1 KWPPIMPSAAC
12 TTGLICARFNTPR
25 SAAVLVFRTLFSK
38 SLTRERKRMANEQ
51 DLGLSRRDFVQSA
64 VSGAALAAVP
74 IGVFAATPAKEA
86 DKAAVLAQIPK
97 MHAANIKR
105 LQEWIALPSIAAEN
119 RNFPQGPEYMA
130 KLAQDAG
137 FTNVKL
143 VPTSGKSGVFGKIDA
158 GAKTTMA
165 IYFMYDVKQF
175 VPEEWSSPPLEAR
188 LVQKEGLGTV
198 CMGRGAVN
206 QKGPENSFLSALLAF
221 KAAGKKLPVN
231 LVLVCEGEEEIASP
245 HFHDIV
251 THPEVLPELKK
262 CVAVF
267 LPEAG
272 QDRDGGVQVSLGA
285 KGVVELE
292 LISSGEEWGRGPA
305 HDVHSSLEAQVDSP
319 TWHLVQAL
327 NTLVEKDGHTPAVEG
342 FFEKA
347 KPLTAAQE
355 QMIKDHAAKTAESTV
370 KKALGVQHWVHD
382 KNWVDSLMLLESRPT
397 INIEGLV
404 AGYTGPGGK
413 TVLPHKAV
421 AKIDMR
427 LVPDMTAADTLAKLK
442 AHLAK
447 NGFAD
452 IEVNMSG
459 GYNPTTTDGNS
470 KLIQTQLATYRQL
483 GLDPQLWPRS
493 AGSWPGYVFTDAPL
507 SLPAGHFGLGHGTGA
522 HAPDEYYLIESTNP
536 KVQGL
541 DGAVASFVDYLYAL
555 A

>member
-1 KWPPIMPSAAC
+1 MSDDNN
-12 TTGLICARFNTPR
+12 R
-25 SAAVLVFRTLFSK
+25 
-38 SLTRERKRMANEQ
+38 
-51 DLGLSRRDFVQSA
+51 DLSRREFVQGT
-64 VSGAALAAVP
+64 VSSLALAAAP
-74 IGVFAATPAKEA
+74 
-86 DKAAVLAQIPK
+86 AAVLAAAAKDADRTAVLGQIPK
-97 MHAANIKR
+97 MHAENLKR

-119 RNFPQGPEYMA
+119 RNYPQGPDYMA
-130 KLAQDAG
+130 KLATDAG
-137 FTNVKL
+137 FTGVKL
-143 VPTSGKSGVFGKIDA
+143 IPTSGKPGVFGKIDA
-158 GAKTTMA
+158 GARTTMA

-175 VPEEWSSPPLEAR
+175 IPEEWSSPPLEGR
-188 LVQKEGLGTV
+188 LVQKAGLGTV

-206 QKGPENSFLSALLAF
+206 QKGPENSFLSALMAF

-245 HFHDIV
+245 HFHEVIAN
-251 THPEVLPELKK
+251 PEVLAELKR
-262 CVAVF
+262 CVGVF
-267 LPEAG
+267 MPEAG
-272 QDRDGGVQVSLGA
+272 QDRDGGVQVALGA

-292 LISSGEEWGRGPA
+292 LISSGEKWGRGPS

-327 NTLVEKDGHTPAVEG
+327 NILVEKDGHTPAVEG
-342 FFEKA
+342 FFDKA

-355 QMIKDHAAKTAESTV
+355 QMIRERAAKTAEATV
-370 KKALGVQHWVHD
+370 KQVLGVQHWVHD
-382 KNWVDSLMLLESRPT
+382 KSWVDSLTLLESRPT

-427 LVPDMTAADTLAKLK
+427 LVPDMTAADTLAKLQ

-447 NGFAD
+447 HGFAD

-459 GYNPTTTDGNS
+459 GYDPTQTDPAS
-470 KLIQTQLATYRQL
+470 KLIQTQLATYRKL
-483 GLDPQLWPRS
+483 GLDPVLWPRS

-507 SLPAGHFGLGHGTGA
+507 KLPAGHFGLGHGTGA

-541 DGAVASFVDYLYAL
+541 DGAIASFVEYLYAV